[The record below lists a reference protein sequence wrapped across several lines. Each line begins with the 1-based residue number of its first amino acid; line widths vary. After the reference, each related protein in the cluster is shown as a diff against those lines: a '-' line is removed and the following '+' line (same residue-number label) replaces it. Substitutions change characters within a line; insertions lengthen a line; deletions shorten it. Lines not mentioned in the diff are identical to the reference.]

1 MLRPSRGRLAK
12 TDGFGPTVPIIVL
25 APFLMSDSSVI
36 RPTVREPAA
45 PTQAATLDGFAIA
58 TSGPGL
64 ALRQL
69 EPLTEL
75 TVQTR
80 NTRYRIVVSH
90 DADVVI
96 QGGAFFPDPTRAHV
110 EGSSLGGNLLKVGW
124 IGIGLRMEI
133 VAEGRRIVTTA
144 VRSIVRR
151 DDSGPGR
158 PH

>member
-1 MLRPSRGRLAK
+1 
-12 TDGFGPTVPIIVL
+12 
-25 APFLMSDSSVI
+25 MSDSSVI
-36 RPTVREPAA
+36 RPLVRERPV
-45 PTQAATLDGFAIA
+45 PTQAATLDGFTVA

-75 TVQTR
+75 VVQTR
-80 NTRYRIVVSH
+80 NTRYRIVVSR
-90 DADVVI
+90 DADIVI

-124 IGIGLRMEI
+124 IGVGLRMEI
-133 VAEGRRIVTTA
+133 VADGRRIVTTA
-144 VRSIVRR
+144 VRSIVRQ
-151 DDSGPGR
+151 DDAAASAR

>member
-1 MLRPSRGRLAK
+1 
-12 TDGFGPTVPIIVL
+12 
-25 APFLMSDSSVI
+25 MSDSSVI
-36 RPTVREPAA
+36 RPLVDRAV
-45 PTQAATLDGFAIA
+45 PTEAATLDGFAAA
-58 TSGPGL
+58 TSGPGVS
-64 ALRQL
+64 LRLL

-80 NTRYRIVVSH
+80 NTCYRIVVSH
-90 DADVVI
+90 EADIVI

-110 EGSSLGGNLLKVGW
+110 EGSSVGGNLLKIGW
-124 IGIGLRMEI
+124 IGVGLRMEI

-151 DDSGPGR
+151 DDTAPVR

>member
-1 MLRPSRGRLAK
+1 
-12 TDGFGPTVPIIVL
+12 
-25 APFLMSDSSVI
+25 MSDSAITRLPVPV
-36 RPTVREPAA
+36 RPV
-45 PTQAATLDGFAIA
+45 PTQAATLDGFAVA

-75 TVQTR
+75 MVQTR
-80 NTRYRIVVSH
+80 NTRYRIVISR
-90 DADVVI
+90 DADIVI

-124 IGIGLRMEI
+124 IGVGLRMEI

-144 VRSIVRR
+144 VRSIVRQ
-151 DDSGPGR
+151 DDTGSAR